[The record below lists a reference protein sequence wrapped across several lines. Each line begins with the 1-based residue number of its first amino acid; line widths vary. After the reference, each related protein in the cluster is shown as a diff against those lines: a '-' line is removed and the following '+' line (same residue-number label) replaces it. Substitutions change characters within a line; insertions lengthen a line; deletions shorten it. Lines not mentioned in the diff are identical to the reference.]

1 VILFLHEAER
11 VAEVHYDGALD
22 RRVSIVHIRFMA
34 AYRVTLVKSKKS
46 PMTGDDDRHAR

>member
-1 VILFLHEAER
+1 VVLSSHDAEG

-22 RRVSIVHIRFMA
+22 RRVSIVHIRLMA
-34 AYRVTLVKSKKS
+34 ACRVTLVKSKKS